1 MKNPLIS
8 FLAGAVLLG
17 SAPLASAHF
26 QMIYTPEMAMEEGG
40 NIALKLVFTHPFEA
54 GHTMDMGTPQQFY
67 VVRSRGENE
76 PVRADLAKTL
86 KPITWTSLTNS
97 GKAWETTYQARGGDH
112 IFCLVPEPYWEKS
125 DSFYIQQHTKMIL
138 NVGGEPGAWNKP
150 VGVTAEI
157 VPLAKPYD
165 RWAGNVFQGQVL
177 LDGKPVPNAEIE
189 IEYMNHAPLMDK
201 NAFAEKAAVEAPQD
215 AFVLQTIFADPNG
228 IFTFGIPKAGWWGF
242 AALDL
247 DPEYKFKGKR
257 CSKDAVIWLQA
268 KDINGESGGD
278 AGGSARP
285 VPKAG
290 QMP

>member
-1 MKNPLIS
+1 MKKPLIS
-8 FLAGAVLLG
+8 FLAGAALLG
-17 SAPLASAHF
+17 SAAVASAHF

-54 GHTMDMGTPQQFY
+54 GHTMDMGTPQQFF

-86 KPITWTSLTNS
+86 KSITWTSLTNS

-112 IFCLVPEPYWEKS
+112 IFCLVPEPYWEGEEEA
-125 DSFYIQQHTKMIL
+125 FLQQHTKMIV

-150 VGVTAEI
+150 VGLAAEI

-201 NAFAEKAAVEAPQD
+201 NAFAKDAAVEPPQD
-215 AFVLQTIFADPNG
+215 SFAVQTIVADPNG

-247 DPEYKFKGKR
+247 EPAYTYKGKK
-257 CSKDAVIWLQA
+257 CSKDAVIWIQA
-268 KDINGESGGD
+268 KDINGGAGG
-278 AGGSARP
+278 GGSARP